1 MESHIKDLQ
10 RVLSRVPP
18 AGFTLRGSK
27 CFFDRNTITHLKLQ
41 YSQEG
46 VTPTE
51 EWSYAVADW
60 PTLTNKKELRS
71 FLGLDNFSRR
81 FLLNFANIVQPLT
94 DLTGADAT
102 FQGQEEQQ
110 HTFESLKQA
119 LTVPLALDYP
129 RRTDTFVLTT
139 DPSDT
144 GIGAVLTT
152 AQGTVIGYASQTLTA
167 AERKY
172 GTIEKECLAI
182 IWAVNMFCHYQIR
195 ACFTPETDHHPLEWA
210 AVIQN
215 QLCPFT
221 TVIQCSMQEQPKCR
235 CPLKKTHRTGH
246 PESFNGN
253 STPS

>member
-10 RVLSRVPP
+10 RVLSSLSP
-18 AGFTLRGSK
+18 AGFTLKGSK

-46 VTPTE
+46 VTLTE

-94 DLTGADAT
+94 NLTGADAT

-129 RRTDTFVLTT
+129 R
-139 DPSDT
+139 
-144 GIGAVLTT
+144 
-152 AQGTVIGYASQTLTA
+152 
-167 AERKY
+167 
-172 GTIEKECLAI
+172 
-182 IWAVNMFCHYQIR
+182 
-195 ACFTPETDHHPLEWA
+195 
-210 AVIQN
+210 
-215 QLCPFT
+215 
-221 TVIQCSMQEQPKCR
+221 
-235 CPLKKTHRTGH
+235 
-246 PESFNGN
+246 
-253 STPS
+253 